1 MDIYVLHLAMAALIG
16 ALFVAVSV
24 YYMDRKTLTQ
34 LLEFAKTMNR
44 DRNRNIRDSDFEDD
58 SLLNK
63 YSDKRRQGNRRD
75 GGDGSGS
82 GNGNGNANGS
92 IYLDDVPP
100 GLPKL
105 HTVPEGND
113 VIVMLCL

>member
-44 DRNRNIRDSDFEDD
+44 DRNRNVRDTDFDDD

-63 YSDKRRQGNRRD
+63 HSDKRRQGNHRD
-75 GGDGSGS
+75 GGDV
-82 GNGNGNANGS
+82 NGS
-92 IYLDDVPP
+92 IYLDDIPP

-105 HTVPEGND
+105 HTVPEGNAML
-113 VIVMLCL
+113 VMLCLVSCL

>member
-1 MDIYVLHLAMAALIG
+1 MLHLAMAALIG

-44 DRNRNIRDSDFEDD
+44 DRDRNLRDADFEDD
-58 SLLNK
+58 SLNK
-63 YSDKRRQGNRRD
+63 YSDKRRNR
-75 GGDGSGS
+75 GDG
-82 GNGNGNANGS
+82 NGS
-92 IYLDDVPP
+92 IFVDDIPP

-105 HTVPEGND
+105 HTIPEGN
-113 VIVMLCL
+113 LQ